1 MMTTPRLLPRLAV
14 GALLVLATTSSVRAQ
29 TPAAQDNQQ
38 LRVQITEIGC
48 LRTLLLLDENTLDLE
63 DLISQ
68 QLTDKDF
75 RVFPDAQSPAGKVTP
90 EQMRAAGEKANA
102 DLIVYARTTDRLKN
116 QSGDWL
122 LYEAEAT
129 VQIYSRV
136 SGELLVTK
144 LVTADGKRTTDK
156 VNAPRTARRA
166 AITEATQQAI
176 ERSLAKAHKIL
187 VHEAVI
193 VNVFS
198 DSALLAL
205 MEYIGR
211 MEGVYHVRR
220 LDFDRKTNEAHIEII
235 GTPRSETFWRA
246 YLEKM
251 PKTKVNVQ
259 VTANDTIHNKYPSWF
274 QQPAQN

>member
-1 MMTTPRLLPRLAV
+1 
-14 GALLVLATTSSVRAQ
+14 
-29 TPAAQDNQQ
+29 
-38 LRVQITEIGC
+38 VQITEVGC
-48 LRTLLLLDENTLDLE
+48 LRTLLLLEQNALDLE
-63 DLISQ
+63 DLIAQ

-75 RVFPDAQSPAGKVTP
+75 RVFPDAQSPTGKVTP
-90 EQMRAAGEKANA
+90 EEMRAAGEAKNA
-102 DLIVYARTTDRLKN
+102 DLIVYARATDRLKN
-116 QSGDWL
+116 KSGDWS
-122 LYEAEAT
+122 LYEGEAT

-144 LVTADGKRTTDK
+144 TSRVNGKRTTDD
-156 VNAPRTARRA
+156 VDAQRSAREKAMAEA
-166 AITEATQQAI
+166 AQQAV

-220 LDFDRKTNEAHIEII
+220 LDFDRKTNEAHLEII
-235 GTPRSETFWRA
+235 GSPRSETFWRA

-259 VTANDTIHNKYPSWF
+259 VTANDTLHNKYPSWF
-274 QQPAQN
+274 LQPK